1 MIGRFAAAWIG
12 RLAATCL
19 LMAAPAAGQTRVYTN
34 ADLGQPLTWAACPDA
49 RGARLGCRTAVRT
62 DAGGSGRPQ
71 GDDHR
76 RRPVARAIWRVCAVG
91 NPAARSQLARGHLGL
106 LGGRRRA
113 AVPGGPALFRGRPW
127 HEPPARRRPHV
138 FAGRATRDGTVALHA
153 TGFPPTASCTS
164 DAADR
169 ERCRGGLAVAP
180 LKPAARQSLS
190 AAPPAPGPHSRH
202 QPTFGRG
209 RRPCTSGAYQRFP

>member
-91 NPAARSQLARGHLGL
+91 NPAARSQLARGHMGL
-106 LGGRRRA
+106 LGDGVAPRYRAGQPYSAGGLGMNRRHGGGRMYSLGEPRVTAPSPFMR
-113 AVPGGPALFRGRPW
+113 PGSHQPPP
-127 HEPPARRRPHV
+127 PPAPRN
-138 FAGRATRDGTVALHA
+138 
-153 TGFPPTASCTS
+153 
-164 DAADR
+164 AADR
-169 ERCRGGLAVAP
+169 EQCRGGLAVAAEASRTTVALSRP
-180 LKPAARQSLS
+180 SSAGPSLEAPADVRPR
-190 AAPPAPGPHSRH
+190 APAVH
-202 QPTFGRG
+202 
-209 RRPCTSGAYQRFP
+209 